1 MRVIDSNMMSQLF
14 MYTINCKITVS
25 NCKDIYTIVK
35 LYKFDI
41 FLIVVDMFPF

>member
-1 MRVIDSNMMSQLF
+1 MRVIDINMMSQLI
-14 MYTINCKITVS
+14 MYTINCKIIVIV
-25 NCKDIYTIVK
+25 KIFIIVK